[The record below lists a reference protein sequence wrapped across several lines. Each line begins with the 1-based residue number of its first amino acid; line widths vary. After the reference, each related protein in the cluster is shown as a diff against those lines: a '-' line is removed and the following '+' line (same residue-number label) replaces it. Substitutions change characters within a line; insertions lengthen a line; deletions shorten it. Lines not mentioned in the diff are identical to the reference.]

1 MASIFCDRRKPQHR
15 ARATN
20 ETRKHGEVYAEHD
33 CVSWRCY
40 WRWKASTMFA
50 APKFDVLEL
59 FEETGMLLGRKETA
73 ATSRELDALQKR
85 TKAKPSDFKLACPS
99 PPVENLLE
107 WSTWLTPFS
116 HKQRYMTSFFIA
128 LMDAELPVQMCEMEM
143 SHYSWMAPKNCL
155 EQANEGKIILPLPQ
169 YYELTRISQVPID
182 KLHEY
187 GNISVVI
194 CPQIVKWQDHSM
206 MSSILPGD
214 YLYSD
219 TNNYQ
224 QPVRSMTRADVQV
237 DPKKPTHRAECSTQ
251 PLYSNCRSSELAA
264 ALEYRRIDLCALQET
279 RWSGSKSRDI
289 GRGFKVLYF
298 GSHKTMNGVGVAVSE
313 RFRDS
318 IAEVKRFS
326 DRFMKIIVVTEERR
340 VHFFTAYAPQ
350 TGCSEEVKDE
360 FWALLHEKTAE
371 IPSEEMVIVA
381 GDLNGHVGIS
391 KEGFKCH
398 GGFGY
403 GIRIED
409 GERILEYA
417 CSHNLGI
424 TNTMFQKR
432 PSHLISFYSGNT
444 RSQIDVL
451 VRRRDV

>member
-1 MASIFCDRRKPQHR
+1 MKRGNTAKFMPNTTVFPGGMVAPSDVELGSPTKI
-15 ARATN
+15 
-20 ETRKHGEVYAEHD
+20 
-33 CVSWRCY
+33 
-40 WRWKASTMFA
+40 A
-50 APKFDVLEL
+50 ALREL

-128 LMDAELPVQMCEMEM
+128 LMDVLVSSTTYTTFAAELPVQMCEMEM

-214 YLYSD
+214 YLYSVCHLD

-251 PLYSNCRSSELAA
+251 PLYSNC
-264 ALEYRRIDLCALQET
+264 
-279 RWSGSKSRDI
+279 K
-289 GRGFKVLYF
+289 LY
-298 GSHKTMNGVGVAVSE
+298 M
-313 RFRDS
+313 
-318 IAEVKRFS
+318 
-326 DRFMKIIVVTEERR
+326 
-340 VHFFTAYAPQ
+340 
-350 TGCSEEVKDE
+350 
-360 FWALLHEKTAE
+360 
-371 IPSEEMVIVA
+371 
-381 GDLNGHVGIS
+381 
-391 KEGFKCH
+391 
-398 GGFGY
+398 
-403 GIRIED
+403 
-409 GERILEYA
+409 
-417 CSHNLGI
+417 HNLSSKYLKSFHHFE
-424 TNTMFQKR
+424 TMSKN
-432 PSHLISFYSGNT
+432 L
-444 RSQIDVL
+444 L
-451 VRRRDV
+451 C